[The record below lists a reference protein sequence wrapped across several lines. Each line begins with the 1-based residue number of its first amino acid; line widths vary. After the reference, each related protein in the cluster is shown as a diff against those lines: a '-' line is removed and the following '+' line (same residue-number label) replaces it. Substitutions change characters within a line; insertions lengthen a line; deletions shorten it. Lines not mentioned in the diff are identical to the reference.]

1 MRRLCHLLVIAGVA
15 CLWSAGAMAQNKTSG
30 SNVCSKPDPAH
41 VLPAGDRPDHSL
53 GVEQMKCTW
62 PKPFE
67 IGTDKAKESSA
78 TETLEM
84 TGNKTHVHGVHVVT
98 MESGDK
104 VFISYQGSGTS
115 KDGKP
120 VEAKGTWSITG
131 GTGKH
136 KGLKGKGTYSCAPS
150 GDTMGCSGE
159 GEYEP
164 PK

>member
-1 MRRLCHLLVIAGVA
+1 MRRLSYLLVIAGVT
-15 CLWSAGAMAQNKTSG
+15 CLWSASALAQNKTAG
-30 SNVCSKPDPAH
+30 SNVCAKPDPAH
-41 VLPAGDRPDHSL
+41 MLPAGDRPDHSI

-67 IGTDKAKESSA
+67 VGTDKAKESVA
-78 TETLEM
+78 TESMEM
-84 TGNKTHVHGVHVVT
+84 MGDKMHVHGMHVVT

-104 VFISYQGSGTS
+104 VFVSYHGTGTM

-120 VEAKGTWSITG
+120 VEAKGTWSFTG

-136 KGLKGKGTYSCAPS
+136 KGLTGKGTYSCAPS
-150 GDTMGCSGE
+150 GDSMGCSGE
-159 GEYEP
+159 GEYTP

>member
-1 MRRLCHLLVIAGVA
+1 MPKLGYLIAVVSAA
-15 CLWSAGAMAQNKTSG
+15 CLWSAGALAQTKVGG
-30 SNVCSKPDPAH
+30 SNTCSKPDPSH

-67 IGTDKAKESSA
+67 IGTDKAKESQA
-78 TETLEM
+78 TETVDI
-84 TGNKTHVHGVHVVT
+84 TGNRVHTRGMHIVT

-104 VFISYQGSGTS
+104 VFISYQAVGML

-120 VEAKGTWSITG
+120 AGAKGTWSFTG

-136 KGLKGKGTYSCAPS
+136 QGLTGKGTYSCAPS
-150 GDTMGCSGE
+150 GDGMGCSGE
-159 GEYEP
+159 GEYTA

>member
-1 MRRLCHLLVIAGVA
+1 MRGLGHLLVIASMA
-15 CLWSAGAMAQNKTSG
+15 CVWSASTLAQNKTGG
-30 SNVCSKPDPAH
+30 SNVCAKPDPSH

-67 IGTDKAKESSA
+67 IGTDKAKESVA
-78 TETLEM
+78 TETMEIS
-84 TGNKTHVHGVHVVT
+84 GNRSHVHGMHVVT

-104 VFISYQGSGTS
+104 VFVSYQGAGTM
-115 KDGKP
+115 KDGKA

-136 KGLKGKGTYSCAPS
+136 KGLTGKGTYSCAPS

-159 GEYEP
+159 GEYTP